1 MPHLLCGGR
10 GHGTPGTRV
19 RQRGGGRHGRFYQQ
33 CQGARGAAHEPA
45 PAPFAPRD
53 ILHQLHEKRQLH
65 ASAAGKRLQHA
76 RYALPQKA
84 AARGAGLFHAPH
96 PRERQVC
103 AVPALHSG
111 VREDTERKDLGSSRY
126 GLAHGGGR
134 IVQPPYSGHRMYL
147 LRPVYHPLPDG
158 GAARARRHGAC
169 LRRDRRSKRHHRG
182 AGRARGA
189 RGLGGAVQPCKRLC
203 NAEAHGR
210 GAARAGL

>member
-1 MPHLLCGGR
+1 MLRGGQ
-10 GHGTPGTRV
+10 GHGAPCPRV
-19 RQRGGGRHGRFYQQ
+19 RQCGGGRHGRFYQQ
-33 CQGARGAAHEPA
+33 RQGARGAAHEPA

-65 ASAAGKRLQHA
+65 ASAVGKRFQYA

-111 VREDTERKDLGSSRY
+111 VREDTERKDLGSARY

-147 LRPVYHPLPDG
+147 LRPVHYPLPDG
-158 GAARARRHGAC
+158 GAARARRHGQ
-169 LRRDRRSKRHHRG
+169 
-182 AGRARGA
+182 
-189 RGLGGAVQPCKRLC
+189 GLGCALRPREVRRRAARPGRPRGGPAAWCG
-203 NAEAHGR
+203 EAGGR
-210 GAARAGL
+210 GSRRPPG